1 MRDRRAFRTVIM
13 GDRAAAK
20 LNNKFSRQNAALGAE
35 TRDAASRVRARAR
48 FEHHNHR
55 TKFLRDM
62 KLLVVGLRGTGVEIA
77 KNCLLQGVS
86 SLTLSAAPRRVLR
99 RRGRHQAR
107 RYDPKPVAIADT
119 GANFFLGADDVGS
132 ARDAVCRPRLQELN
146 PEAAVVVADALDEAL
161 VGAMT
166 CVVFTDGVNRDELV
180 RWNEFCRGREKTVVD
195 ERGVPTTVPAPVS
208 FVWAFVGGLA
218 MSVFVDHGDEFLC
231 RDADGER
238 PIVRLVESISRE
250 ERGLVRFIVPDG
262 VPATSP
268 PEHSLYEFSEVVG
281 CSALDEASAATLG
294 GNSLNGCP
302 PFPWTSQA
310 GDPAN
315 SFRIGDTRS
324 LAPYESGGL
333 ITERKNPKLLRFK
346 SLGSRL
352 LAPGSSFA
360 PDGLVMTDY
369 TFSNHEL
376 QLHAALVGLMEFEAT
391 EKRFPKPNDEADAD
405 AVLANAKAYAEA
417 CRVAN
422 RATANGCGAADVDVD
437 ADFCRA
443 FARHCAVELQPM
455 ACFAGGVVAQEV
467 VKCAGKYAP
476 IDGFLHFNSMETL
489 PSPPPPLADRA
500 PQGCRYDDLIAVFG
514 ASFVQKL
521 GNLNYFLVGSGALGC
536 EFVKNFG
543 LNGVCCGPEG
553 QLVIADADRIE
564 LSNLTRQFLFREH
577 NVGHSKAAAASKM
590 ATDPGPRTCAN
601 AMNADLK
608 VRTVEA
614 YVGVKTETTFFDDAF
629 WEGLDGVCNALDNME
644 ARFYVD
650 ATCVKFEKSL
660 LESGTMG
667 TSGNVDPVVPHK
679 TKTYREGGNAAEGGG
694 VPMCTL
700 RNFPHLIEHC
710 IEWARDK
717 FAELFEKPARRLRK
731 FAQDP
736 QAAVE
741 DLRKKLES
749 GDAARRRRRG
759 RRRGAPRV
767 AAPRADAPGEPARG
781 LRPARLRRLPRALP
795 RHDPRPDDG
804 VPGGRARQG
813 ADGADKGPFWSGH
826 KKFPSPATYGA
837 GNGDDW
843 KFLVS
848 ATHLLAQSVGAQ
860 PRKAED
866 DDDYASG
873 ERSADW
879 AARLAAS
886 LATPAYV
893 SKKVDTTGMEQGA
906 PKPEEAAMAGDDDA
920 RARGL
925 AAVAE
930 LARADA
936 SALVDV
942 EPADFEKDDDY
953 NFHAKLTAGR
963 IIPAIAT
970 TTAAVTG
977 LVMLELF
984 KIVLDKPATALRTR
998 QVGLASNYYPSF
1010 DADNLVTFKTKETSV
1025 KPDASGLPPDAFDDK
1040 GDIKKAF
1047 YEVSTSV
1054 AYPEGHSVWSKL
1066 EPPAD
1071 AETWT
1076 VDVLKDW
1083 LLKTHG
1089 LKLTAWNLPC
1099 GETTDDDGGKRSIA
1113 ARVFPFVEP
1122 VDLAKLPALDLPKGK
1137 AMMELTKAGIRGA
1150 MTMKYLNEWSKYKAL
1165 GFARGAARAGAAK
1178 GNMNLAS
1185 RKRVLLDGLSCSI
1198 TRPAKVDANA
1208 MDTDAGGMDLD
1219 EDCDVEKLAPV
1230 LLKLNIGA

>member
-1 MRDRRAFRTVIM
+1 
-13 GDRAAAK
+13 
-20 LNNKFSRQNAALGAE
+20 
-35 TRDAASRVRARAR
+35 
-48 FEHHNHR
+48 
-55 TKFLRDM
+55 M

-86 SLTLSAAPRRVLR
+86 SLTL
-99 RRGRHQAR
+99 
-107 RYDPKPVAIADT
+107 YDPKPVAIADT

-281 CSALDEASAATLG
+281 CSALDEAGAATLG
-294 GNSLNGCP
+294 GTSLNGCP
-302 PFPWTSQA
+302 PFPWTSRA

-333 ITERKNPKLLRFK
+333 VTERKNPKLLRFK

-553 QLVIADADRIE
+553 RLVIADADRIE

-749 GDAARRRRRG
+749 GDAAAAD
-759 RRRGAPRV
+759 GA
-767 AAPRADAPGEPARG
+767 AADAEALLASLRLALTPLANRRAACAQRAFDAFHALFRDMILDLTTAYPAD
-781 LRPARLRRLPRALP
+781 AR
-795 RHDPRPDDG
+795 
-804 VPGGRARQG
+804 VKG

-953 NFHAKLTAGR
+953 NFHVEFVTACANCRAANYSIPPTDFDKAKLTAGR

-1099 GETTDDDGGKRSIA
+1099 GETTDDDGAKRSIA

-1165 GFARGAARAGAAK
+1165 GGLPAVLPAPEPSAKDLTLRAILEAK